1 MTNGDRDQDKASL
14 TLHDFTLIDAMDTAA
29 PEYERA
35 FYKLMGM
42 GRDLHIPQKLF
53 DFNIAAGADEI
64 RFRQTA
70 SSVSFMKGG
79 YDLPL
84 LAQGGGTVHRAEQF
98 CIQPVLCQI

>member
-42 GRDLHIPQKLF
+42 F
-53 DFNIAAGADEI
+53 DFNIAAGTDEI
-64 RFRQTA
+64 LFRQTGL
-70 SSVSFMKGG
+70 SVSLMKGG

-84 LAQGGGTVHRAEQF
+84 FAQGRRTVHRAEQF